1 MLICYPLAGYFIF
14 FIYLEITKVEE
25 LALNSTQELSVFDIH
40 PSGLAY
46 AMPTVVPVIAYMATS
61 LKFWFL
67 DEGDCHQQDLWKVIK
82 REDKKL

>member
-1 MLICYPLAGYFIF
+1 MAS
-14 FIYLEITKVEE
+14 
-25 LALNSTQELSVFDIH
+25 NSTQELSVFDIK

-46 AMPTVVPVIAYMATS
+46 AIPTVVPVIAYMATR

-82 REDKKL
+82 RADKKFERQKL